1 MFDIVFRDATL
12 IDGTG
17 APARRGDLAVAG
29 GRIVAVGG
37 EIRAA
42 SREVV
47 DASGLAL
54 MPGIIDGHT
63 HYDAQLTWDPWAE

>member
-29 GRIVAVGG
+29 GRIAAVGG

-47 DASGLAL
+47 DASHWAR
-54 MPGIIDGHT
+54 P
-63 HYDAQLTWDPWAE
+63 PWT